1 MWGGCKTW
9 LNEKFKTAQKNGVYA
24 PDTNDRVI
32 LRVDST
38 TLILQKREKVE
49 SKGAEVVVEE
59 WKASIER
66 GKKYIIKNNMEQK
79 IE

>member
-38 TLILQKREKVE
+38 TLILPKKEKVK
-49 SKGAEVVVEE
+49 SK
-59 WKASIER
+59 KQR
-66 GKKYIIKNNMEQK
+66 G
-79 IE
+79 